1 MHWPLRPLRPAI
13 ETLQSAPGL
22 IQARMP
28 PTGPHTGC
36 TSAARLPA
44 APEPQRKVRILMKK
58 LSLALAAAAA
68 AAALAMPLAAQAQ
81 NIAVVN
87 GKAVPKARFDTLMNQ
102 VVTQGKQ
109 QRSPQLEQQVR
120 DAVVL
125 NEIFLQEA
133 EKRGLAGSAD
143 YRAQIEMARQQLLI
157 RELFSDYQKK
167 NPIKDADIQAEYDK
181 VKSQNSGK
189 EYRARH
195 ILVEKEEDAKGIITQ
210 IKGGAKFEDLAKKSS
225 KDPGSAQNG
234 GDLDWAQPT
243 SYVPEFAQAL
253 QKLEKGQMTEAP
265 VKTQFGYHIIKL
277 EDLREPQFPP
287 LDQVKPQI
295 EQRLQQQK
303 LAAYRDELRSKA
315 KTDYKFGG
323 N

>member
-1 MHWPLRPLRPAI
+1 MN
-13 ETLQSAPGL
+13 
-22 IQARMP
+22 
-28 PTGPHTGC
+28 
-36 TSAARLPA
+36 
-44 APEPQRKVRILMKK
+44 K
-58 LSLALAAAAA
+58 LSLALAAVAAA
-68 AAALAMPLAAQAQ
+68 SALSLAPAAQAQ

-87 GKAVPKARFDTLMNQ
+87 GKAVPKAKYDALLNQ
-102 VVTQGKQ
+102 VVTQGRQ
-109 QRSPQLEQQVR
+109 QRTPQLEQQVR
-120 DAVVL
+120 DEVVL
-125 NEIFLQEA
+125 REIFLQEA
-133 EKRGLAGSAD
+133 EKRGLQGSAD
-143 YRAQIEMARQQLLI
+143 YRQQIEFARQQLLI
-157 RELFSDYQKK
+157 RELFNDYQKK
-167 NPIKDADIQAEYDK
+167 NPVKDADIQAEYEK
-181 VKSQNSGK
+181 VKGQNTGK

-195 ILVEKEEDAKGIITQ
+195 ILVEKEDDAKALVAQ

-253 QKLEKGQMTEAP
+253 QKLEKGQMTDTP

-277 EDLREPQFPP
+277 EDLRDPQFPP

-303 LAAYRDELRSKA
+303 LASYRDELRTKA
-315 KTDYKFGG
+315 KTDYKFGA

>member
-1 MHWPLRPLRPAI
+1 MN
-13 ETLQSAPGL
+13 
-22 IQARMP
+22 
-28 PTGPHTGC
+28 
-36 TSAARLPA
+36 
-44 APEPQRKVRILMKK
+44 K
-58 LSLALAAAAA
+58 LSLALAAVAAA
-68 AAALAMPLAAQAQ
+68 SALSLAPAAQAQ

-87 GKAVPKARFDTLMNQ
+87 GKAVSKAKYDALLNQ
-102 VVTQGKQ
+102 VVTQGRQ
-109 QRSPQLEQQVR
+109 QRTPQLEQQVR
-120 DAVVL
+120 DEVVL
-125 NEIFLQEA
+125 REIFLQEA
-133 EKRGLAGSAD
+133 EKRGLQGSAD
-143 YRAQIEMARQQLLI
+143 YRQQIEFARQQLLI
-157 RELFSDYQKK
+157 RELFNDYQKK
-167 NPIKDADIQAEYDK
+167 NPVKDADIQAEYEK
-181 VKSQNSGK
+181 VKGQNTGK

-195 ILVEKEEDAKGIITQ
+195 ILVEKEDDAKALVTQ

-253 QKLEKGQMTEAP
+253 QKLEKGQMTDTP

-277 EDLREPQFPP
+277 EDLRDPQFPP

-303 LAAYRDELRSKA
+303 LASYRDELRTKA
-315 KTDYKFGG
+315 KTDYKFGT